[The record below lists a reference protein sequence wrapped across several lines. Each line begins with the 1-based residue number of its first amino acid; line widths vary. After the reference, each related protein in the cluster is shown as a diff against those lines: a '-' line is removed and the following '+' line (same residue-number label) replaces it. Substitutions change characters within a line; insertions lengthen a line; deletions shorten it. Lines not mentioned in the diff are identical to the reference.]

1 MSLLLYKPGQLS
13 GPDFEDIYSL
23 GLEIIYSQFS
33 GRDNYI
39 HKCVLPR
46 AVECTQLLCNNW
58 PDQLNS
64 SLNFIN
70 RAQSWDFISKFY
82 SFVS

>member
-1 MSLLLYKPGQLS
+1 MSLLLYKPGPLS
-13 GPDFEDIYSL
+13 GPDLEDIYSL
-23 GLEIIYSQFS
+23 GLEIIYFQFS

-39 HKCVLPR
+39 HKCVLPW
-46 AVECTQLLCNNW
+46 VFECSQLLCNNL

-70 RAQSWDFISKFY
+70 RALSWDFFQ
-82 SFVS
+82 SFTVS